1 MSLQNHKERALDAID
16 YFADVAARIF
26 NVKEIIRPKR
36 YFLVGLLLLGLYLY
50 QYLAGLEWP
59 RLQAWQ
65 ADDVYKQVS
74 GYGLLLIV
82 LYQWRLS
89 HVRNFTNQSI
99 VSALLKNH
107 KWVGAI
113 LPLPFFFHAMQP
125 GYAYLFV
132 LATIF
137 LLNIFVALFNTETVK
152 IRCRVCLFTWTLI
165 HIVLA
170 LLTLLLVAYHVYII
184 YAYS

>member
-1 MSLQNHKERALDAID
+1 
-16 YFADVAARIF
+16 
-26 NVKEIIRPKR
+26 
-36 YFLVGLLLLGLYLY
+36 
-50 QYLAGLEWP
+50 
-59 RLQAWQ
+59 
-65 ADDVYKQVS
+65 
-74 GYGLLLIV
+74 LIV

-89 HVRNFTNQSI
+89 HVRNFTSQSI

-113 LPLPFFFHAMQP
+113 LPLPLFFHAMQP
-125 GYAYLFV
+125 GYAFLFM
-132 LATIF
+132 LAAVF

-170 LLTLLLVAYHVYII
+170 VLTLLLVAYHVYVI
-184 YAYS
+184 YVYS